1 MIDVDL
7 ALAVARAQ
15 SGHAPSL
22 DRVLRAMQ
30 AQLHR
35 HVQTLIGEADL
46 ADDVLQDVL
55 WTIARTLTQLR
66 DARWFRPWAY
76 RIATRIALRRAHAER
91 RWRDALREEALS
103 LVEAPFEESPFDAEL
118 VQTVVEQL
126 DEVSPASAV
135 VLRLHYID
143 GLTFLEIA
151 EALEI
156 SVGTVK
162 SRVAYG
168 LSTLRKRLTV

>member
-1 MIDVDL
+1 
-7 ALAVARAQ
+7 
-15 SGHAPSL
+15 
-22 DRVLRAMQ
+22 MQ
-30 AQLHR
+30 APLYR
-35 HVQTLIGEADL
+35 HVQTIVRDTDL

-55 WTIARTLTQLR
+55 WTITRRLTQLR

-76 RIATRIALRRAHAER
+76 RIATRAALRRTRAER
-91 RWRDALREEALS
+91 RWRDALRDEALS

-118 VQTVVEQL
+118 VQAIVEQL
-126 DEVSPASAV
+126 DSVSPASAV
-135 VLRLHYID
+135 VLRLHYLE
-143 GLTFLEIA
+143 GLTFVEVA

-168 LSTLRKRLTV
+168 LSTLRRRLNV